1 MALVVLPIQETK
13 VRSLGQN
20 NSPGGGN
27 SYPLQ
32 DSCLGNPMHRGTSM
46 VLQKSRILLSIRP
59 ERGQAGGEI

>member
-20 NSPGGGN
+20 DSPGGGN

-32 DSCLGNPMHRGTSM
+32 DSCLGNPMHRGAWPTYSPWGC
-46 VLQKSRILLSIRP
+46 KSFTV
-59 ERGQAGGEI
+59 RGVVKEWDMT